1 MSETTVF
8 QAPRVRATVGYKRNM
23 GTGTYETLNL
33 EYSVEDN
40 CRINK
45 DSGEYEKV
53 SEAFTR
59 VADYVEAQLIAR
71 LKDIEEEAATATKA
85 TPKASKGK

>member
-23 GTGTYETLNL
+23 GQGTFETLNL

-40 CRINK
+40 CRVDK
-45 DSGEYEKV
+45 ETGDYEKV
-53 SEAFTR
+53 SDAFAR
-59 VADYVEAQLIAR
+59 VADFVEAQLVAR
-71 LKDIEEEAATATKA
+71 LKEVEAEAASATKA
-85 TPKASKGK
+85 GKGK